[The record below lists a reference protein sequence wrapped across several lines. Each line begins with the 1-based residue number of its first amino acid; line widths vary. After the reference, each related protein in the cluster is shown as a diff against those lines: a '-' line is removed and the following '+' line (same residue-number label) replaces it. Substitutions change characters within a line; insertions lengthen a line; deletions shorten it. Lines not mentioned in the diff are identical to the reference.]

1 MEVICLHD
9 EAFYELVEQ
18 VVERI
23 KEKHKLPQ
31 EKWISQE
38 RAMELL
44 NIKSRT
50 TIQKLRDTGAISY
63 SQPQK
68 KIILYD
74 YDSIMAYLESHRK
87 STF

>member
-18 VVERI
+18 VVERM
-23 KEKHKLPQ
+23 KEKHQQPQ

>member
-18 VVERI
+18 VVERMR
-23 KEKHKLPQ
+23 EKHKQPQ
-31 EKWISQE
+31 EKWVSQE
-38 RAMELL
+38 RAMQLL

>member
-18 VVERI
+18 VVERM
-23 KEKHKLPQ
+23 KEKNKLPQ

-44 NIKSRT
+44 NVKSRT

-68 KIILYD
+68 KMILYD

>member
-1 MEVICLHD
+1 MEVICLQD
-9 EAFYELVEQ
+9 EAFYQLVEE
-18 VVERI
+18 VVERL
-23 KEKHKLPQ
+23 KEKQDISQ
-31 EKWISQE
+31 EKWVSQE
-38 RAMELL
+38 RAMEIL

-74 YDSIMAYLESHRK
+74 YDSIMSYLETHRK

>member
-18 VVERI
+18 VVERM

-31 EKWISQE
+31 EKWVSQE
-38 RAMELL
+38 RAMQLL